1 MALGRE
7 WVKDNLENNFMRAY
21 IYKFEFYNEM
31 STLTM
36 NFSEIFS
43 SKVETVKFK
52 LFLLC
57 ANHDGATWN
66 H

>member
-1 MALGRE
+1 
-7 WVKDNLENNFMRAY
+7 MRAY